1 MPLYP
6 SEMPP
11 QPTVPYSRPKS
22 RRRLGALS
30 RAVALGA
37 LLVGALA
44 ADVVA
49 EVRPDDPA
57 RKAAAKAPAKP
68 AARATTVAEDP
79 QQRSRRSRRRPATRR
94 SSSRTPATPAVR
106 WTTPASAPALAND
119 LGFMLDAKTRGGQW
133 GAIVVS
139 LTRGD
144 TLYAR
149 NADQSMQPAST
160 MKLMTAAVALERFGA
175 DHQFSTDVLR
185 DGTVD
190 ASGTLVGSLYLRGDG
205 DPGFSNRYLRGDA
218 GIPVTTLAKLVADA
232 GVKRVTGDIIGDA
245 SAFDAKKV
253 PDGWL
258 ARYLQAGYAARVSP
272 LSLNENL
279 VWVAAYPGAAKGPAR
294 VVLEP
299 ASSAQPLV
307 STVKTVPGSSGGKV
321 RVSRRSDGIIVA
333 SGWIGSRSIPR
344 KYSLV
349 IEDPAYFTAGALRAA
364 LEAQG
369 VAVDGQVKLG
379 ATPATA
385 TKVASLPSQPLA
397 RLVSAMNRES
407 INIFAELLF
416 RNAARGREHDQ
427 VGSAETGNALL
438 QQFLTSKVGV
448 PAGAVI
454 AADGSGLSTLDRVTP
469 RAMAQLLAHAHQA
482 PWADAFHASLPVA
495 GESELLRNRMK
506 FTPAHGNLHAKTG
519 TTNTVISLAGYV
531 TAKDG
536 EVLAFVFIYNGAD
549 RWNARSTIDVMG
561 ATLASFARD

>member
-1 MPLYP
+1 M
-6 SEMPP
+6 
-11 QPTVPYSRPKS
+11 
-22 RRRLGALS
+22 
-30 RAVALGA
+30 
-37 LLVGALA
+37 LA
-44 ADVVA
+44 ADLSA
-49 EVRPDDPA
+49 ALRPDDPA
-57 RKAAAKAPAKP
+57 RAAPARRAPAKRDATPEATREAAP
-68 AARATTVAEDP
+68 AAERGTQPGTATTVRKPVATVAASTAAADP
-79 QQRSRRSRRRPATRR
+79 QQRSPRSRRRPAARR
-94 SSSRTPATPAVR
+94 STRKAPTTPAVR
-106 WTTPASAPALAND
+106 YTSPASAPALASD

-149 NADQSMQPAST
+149 NADLSMLPAST

-175 DHQFSTDVLR
+175 EHQFSTDVLR
-185 DGTVD
+185 DGQVD
-190 ASGTLVGSLYLRGDG
+190 AAGTLTGSLYLRGDG

-218 GIPVTTLAKLVADA
+218 NVPVTTLARLIAES
-232 GVKRVTGDIIGDA
+232 GIRRVNGDIVGDA

-258 ARYLQAGYAARVSP
+258 TRYLQAGYAARVSP

-279 VWVAAYPGAAKGPAR
+279 VWIAAYPGAGKGPAR

-299 ASSAQPLV
+299 ASDAQALV

-321 RVSRRSDGIIVA
+321 RVSRRPDGTIA
-333 SGWIGSRSIPR
+333 ATGWIGSRSIPR

-349 IEDPAYFTAGALRAA
+349 IEEPALFTAGSLRAA

-369 VAVDGQVKLG
+369 VTVDGAVRLG
-379 ATPATA
+379 ATPAGA
-385 TKVASLPSQPLA
+385 ERVASLPSQPLS

-416 RNAARGREHDQ
+416 RNAARGKERETI
-427 VGSAETGNALL
+427 GSAETGNALL
-438 QQFLTSKVGV
+438 QDFLRTKVGV
-448 PAGAVI
+448 PAGAVV

-536 EVLAFVFIYNGAD
+536 EVLAFVFIYNGND
-549 RWNARSTIDVMG
+549 RWNARTTIDVMG
-561 ATLASFARD
+561 ATLAGFSRD